1 MSLIIGSHVSFKSDT
16 QLLGSVEEAL
26 SYGANTFMIY
36 TGAPQNTRRGVIND
50 KYTYEAYKLMKDN
63 DMALENVIVH
73 APYIINLCNEFTY
86 LRNKNK
92 GVLTM
97 EKELFVRAEEVAR
110 ELGVS
115 KPYAYKLVREMNE
128 ELKKKGFLTI
138 PGRVSRRYFEEKFY
152 GLRDR
157 Q

>member
-1 MSLIIGSHVSFKSDT
+1 
-16 QLLGSVEEAL
+16 
-26 SYGANTFMIY
+26 
-36 TGAPQNTRRGVIND
+36 
-50 KYTYEAYKLMKDN
+50 
-63 DMALENVIVH
+63 
-73 APYIINLCNEFTY
+73 
-86 LRNKNK
+86 
-92 GVLTM
+92 M

-110 ELGVS
+110 ALGVS

-138 PGRVSRRYFEEKFY
+138 PGRRIFRVADEKSY

>member
-1 MSLIIGSHVSFKSDT
+1 
-16 QLLGSVEEAL
+16 
-26 SYGANTFMIY
+26 
-36 TGAPQNTRRGVIND
+36 
-50 KYTYEAYKLMKDN
+50 
-63 DMALENVIVH
+63 MAGQM
-73 APYIINLCNEFTY
+73 F
-86 LRNKNK
+86 LR
-92 GVLTM
+92 V
-97 EKELFVRAEEVAR
+97 EEVAE
-110 ELGVS
+110 ELGIS